1 MLSGSLKDDVYLFSL
16 FGVFAGYF
24 LYFNYPIIQ
33 WSIRHWLRSLRN
45 LSGSEKSPQEE
56 QKKYLDETKLAD
68 KYLDTSTSAD
78 FIYEFLGPTRFVSD
92 HLIYRILTPVYAAAF
107 TLLVILLYYYVPPG
121 LEKPGN
127 TLQDLLSVSIWVSGF
142 IAYTSIARFSAL
154 KWRDY
159 PYYLA
164 KAYFALGET
173 QTELS
178 LRLRYFVDGMEAYN
192 LFLQR
197 NLKLKIR
204 ELQSIY
210 SLLSS
215 DEVTVQQNIIRK
227 LWLAFHN
234 KEQKLDKLEPF
245 RGIKNMMQENYK
257 KEIVTGVSKRRTL
270 EEWIPLIAL
279 VISSVIAVL
288 QIFVK

>member
-1 MLSGSLKDDVYLFSL
+1 M
-16 FGVFAGYF
+16 
-24 LYFNYPIIQ
+24 
-33 WSIRHWLRSLRN
+33 
-45 LSGSEKSPQEE
+45 EE
-56 QKKYLDETKLAD
+56 MKLAD
-68 KYLDTSTSAD
+68 KYLGDRASAED
-78 FIYEFLGPTRFVSD
+78 IYEFLGPTRFVSD
-92 HLIYRILTPVYAAAF
+92 HLIYRILTLVYAAAV
-107 TLLVILLYYYVPPG
+107 TLLVILLYYYEPLG

-127 TLQDLLSVSIWVSGF
+127 TLQDLLHASIWVSGLV
-142 IAYTSIARFSAL
+142 AYTSIPRFAAL

-178 LRLRYFVDGMEAYN
+178 VKLRYFVEGMEAYN

-204 ELQSIY
+204 DLQSIY

-215 DEVTVQQNIIRK
+215 DKVTVQQDIIKK
-227 LWLAFHN
+227 LCLTFHQ
-234 KEQKLDKLEPF
+234 KEQNLDELEPF
-245 RGIKNMMQENYK
+245 RGIKDMMQIYYK
-257 KEIVTGVSKRRTL
+257 KEIVTGISKRRTL
-270 EEWIPLIAL
+270 QEWLPLLAL
-279 VISSVIAVL
+279 VISSFIAVL